1 MVFVYLFKDILCIDE
16 TALNIDISKY
26 NISLFHNITFDMDKN
41 TYIIKNTPIKFLQ
54 KSKNERLDDI
64 INPSSNKNI
73 LFVNYQINRYNL
85 PSLNVLKNIKNI
97 ELIIILSS
105 TFIFDISEYFI
116 KFTYYKLVN
125 SYVYIIEKNIEDNL
139 LIEGK
144 NESITSEID
153 ILKQKDIYDILKEIN
168 IY

>member
-1 MVFVYLFKDILCIDE
+1 
-16 TALNIDISKY
+16 
-26 NISLFHNITFDMDKN
+26 MDKN

-125 SYVYIIEKNIEDNL
+125 SYVYIIEKNIED
-139 LIEGK
+139 
-144 NESITSEID
+144 
-153 ILKQKDIYDILKEIN
+153 YF
-168 IY
+168 